1 MSQGQRIALIF
12 DTDVASFMPVLV
24 IRKFDEISIEKK
36 SCCAWDNISSIISLW
51 EIFSSLKGNLL
62 SSE

>member
-36 SCCAWDNISSIISLW
+36 VAVPGTTFPPL
-51 EIFSSLKGNLL
+51 
-62 SSE
+62 